1 MLIKRDDGS
10 RANYYTKGTVS
21 MSVLSPGLLPYLHKR
36 SCPVI
41 SDVRAN
47 VMLCLGACYLLVCA
61 CVFFIDEQSRL
72 VLTLSSFSSSLCRYS
87 SLLLLLIT
95 VIICFIDV

>member
-1 MLIKRDDGS
+1 MLIKRNDGS

-41 SDVRAN
+41 SDVRAY

-61 CVFFIDEQSRL
+61 CVFFIDERDISH
-72 VLTLSSFSSSLCRYS
+72 CRKGFK
-87 SLLLLLIT
+87 T
-95 VIICFIDV
+95 VNTQYNTNETN